1 MGSHAPSS
9 AAQAVLVASEPVP
22 EGVEQVKGVNFNAY
36 NDRDI
41 TVAEMVDAMSG
52 MGFQAS
58 AVGEAAQIIN
68 GMVRGHLCTVSSFA
82 RKRAL
87 IANLDRNYIESV
99 PRSRNG

>member
-1 MGSHAPSS
+1 MGSHAPSA

-41 TVAEMVDAMSG
+41 TVAEMVDAMGS

-58 AVGEAAQIIN
+58 AVGEAAQVIN
-68 GMVRGHLCTVSSFA
+68 EMVSIYQFSPNFRG
-82 RKRAL
+82 KR
-87 IANLDRNYIESV
+87 
-99 PRSRNG
+99 